1 MTADNCRIS
10 LARSLRHGRTRP
22 LAVSMK
28 RSGYEKV
35 SLILWERVIAS
46 DWVGVS

>member
-1 MTADNCRIS
+1 MGG
-10 LARSLRHGRTRP
+10 LARSTL
-22 LAVSMK
+22 SMK

-46 DWVGVS
+46 DWVEVS